1 MKRIDEWVRAL
12 IRLRETGGRKMTLL
26 AVCPNSAAVTE
37 AAVVAAR
44 RGRAPMLFAA
54 TLNQVDRDGGYT
66 GWTAAQ
72 FVSAIREFASRQ
84 AWDGPLY
91 PCLDHGGPWLKDR
104 HRSEGLSLESA
115 MAELKLSLSACL
127 QAGYQLLH
135 IDPTVDPELPPG
147 TLLPV
152 ELLVERSVDLIAFA
166 EAERG
171 RLGLAPIAYEVGSEE
186 VHGGLVDLARFEVYL
201 TRLRAELRAANLA
214 QAWPCFVVAQVG
226 TDLHTTS
233 FDPEAAGRLYAQVA
247 VLGSLIKGHY
257 TDEVDHPEAYPASGM
272 GGANVGPEFT
282 AVEFEALREL
292 EARER
297 SVLTRNPGLTPS
309 AIEAAIERA
318 VVESGRWRK
327 WLQPEEVGSAYLDL
341 PAARRQWLVR
351 TGARYIWTDLR
362 VLEARRILYENLR
375 PELDDPHARVVER
388 IAARIGEYL
397 QAFGLV
403 DSLEILDS

>member
-26 AVCPNSAAVTE
+26 AVCPNSAAVAE

-44 RGRAPMLFAA
+44 RGRAPVLFAA

-72 FVSAIREFASRQ
+72 FVSAIRDFAARHT
-84 AWDGPLY
+84 WDGPLY

-104 HRSEGLSLESA
+104 HRSEGLSLEQA
-115 MAELKLSLSACL
+115 MSELRLSLSACL

-147 TLLPV
+147 EPLPV
-152 ELLVERSVDLIAFA
+152 GLLVERTVELIAFA

-186 VHGGLVDLARFEVYL
+186 VHGGLVDLTRFDVYL
-201 TRLRAELRAANLA
+201 TRLRAELRAANLV
-214 QAWPCFVVAQVG
+214 QAWPCFMVAQVG
-226 TDLHTTS
+226 TDLHTTT
-233 FDPEAAGRLYAQVA
+233 FDPEAAERLYSRVA
-247 VLGSLIKGHY
+247 GFGSLIKGHY

-272 GGANVGPEFT
+272 GGANVGPELT

-297 SVLTRNPGLTPS
+297 SR
-309 AIEAAIERA
+309 
-318 VVESGRWRK
+318 
-327 WLQPEEVGSAYLDL
+327 
-341 PAARRQWLVR
+341 
-351 TGARYIWTDLR
+351 
-362 VLEARRILYENLR
+362 
-375 PELDDPHARVVER
+375 
-388 IAARIGEYL
+388 
-397 QAFGLV
+397 
-403 DSLEILDS
+403 

>member
-1 MKRIDEWVRAL
+1 
-12 IRLRETGGRKMTLL
+12 
-26 AVCPNSAAVTE
+26 
-37 AAVVAAR
+37 
-44 RGRAPMLFAA
+44 
-54 TLNQVDRDGGYT
+54 
-66 GWTAAQ
+66 
-72 FVSAIREFASRQ
+72 
-84 AWDGPLY
+84 
-91 PCLDHGGPWLKDR
+91 
-104 HRSEGLSLESA
+104 
-115 MAELKLSLSACL
+115 
-127 QAGYQLLH
+127 
-135 IDPTVDPELPPG
+135 
-147 TLLPV
+147 
-152 ELLVERSVDLIAFA
+152 VDLIAFA

-375 PELDDPHARVVER
+375 PELDDPHALVVER

>member
-1 MKRIDEWVRAL
+1 MKRIDEWIRAL
-12 IRLRETGGRKMTLL
+12 IRLRETGGRQMTLL
-26 AVCPNSAAVTE
+26 AVCPNSAAVAE
-37 AAVVAAR
+37 AAVFAAR

-72 FVSAIREFASRQ
+72 FVSAIQDFAARHT
-84 AWDGPLY
+84 WDGPLY

-104 HRSEGLSLESA
+104 HRSQGLSLESA

-135 IDPTVDPELPPG
+135 IDPTVDPRLPSGEP
-147 TLLPV
+147 LPV
-152 ELLVERSVDLIAFA
+152 ELLVQRTVDLIAFA

-186 VHGGLVDLARFEVYL
+186 VHGGLVDLTRFEVYL

-233 FDPEAAGRLYAQVA
+233 FDPEAAGRLYARVA
-247 VLGSLIKGHY
+247 GLGSLIKGHY
-257 TDEVDHPEAYPASGM
+257 TDGVDHPEAYPASGM

-282 AVEFEALREL
+282 AAEFEALREL

-297 SVLTRNPGLTPS
+297 SGLTRKPTMPPS
-309 AIEAAIERA
+309 AIEAAIEQA

-327 WLQPEEVGSAYLDL
+327 WLQPEELGAEFPDL
-341 PAARRQWLVR
+341 PAPRREWLVR

-375 PELDDPHARVVER
+375 PELDDPHALVVER